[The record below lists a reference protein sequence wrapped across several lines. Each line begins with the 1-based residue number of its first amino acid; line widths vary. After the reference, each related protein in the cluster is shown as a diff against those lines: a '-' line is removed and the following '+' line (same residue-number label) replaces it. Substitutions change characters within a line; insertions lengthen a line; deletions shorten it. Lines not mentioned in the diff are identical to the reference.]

1 MTSVA
6 CEVCGKVFDG
16 KGLKPKQ
23 CNAHLASHIRL
34 KHPAHWVATES
45 VRKERLKE
53 HDKHSIEN
61 VRKAPAAKKKKIED
75 AKKKKNEAANLKRHT
90 QKRAI
95 AAAATAAA
103 EAGNA
108 AEMEEMEAFVDNL
121 WADV

>member
-6 CEVCGKVFDG
+6 CEVCGKVFEG
-16 KGLKPKQ
+16 KGSKPKK
-23 CNAHLASHIRL
+23 CMSHLATHIRL
-34 KHPAHWVATES
+34 KHHTHWLATES

-53 HDKHSIEN
+53 HDKHSIGEL
-61 VRKAPAAKKKKIED
+61 RKAAAAKKKKRED
-75 AKKKKNEAANLKRHT
+75 AKKKKNEAANLKRQN

-108 AEMEEMEAFVDNL
+108 AEMELFVDSL

>member
-16 KGLKPKQ
+16 KGLKPKK
-23 CNAHLASHIRL
+23 CKSHLASHMRL
-34 KHPAHWVATES
+34 KHPAHWAATES

-61 VRKAPAAKKKKIED
+61 LRKAAAAKKKKIED
-75 AKKKKNEAANLKRHT
+75 AKKKRREDANLKRRN
-90 QKRAI
+90 QKMAI

-108 AEMEEMEAFVDNL
+108 AEMEEMESFVDNL

>member
-16 KGLKPKQ
+16 KGLKPKK
-23 CNAHLASHIRL
+23 CMAHVASHMRF
-34 KHPAHWVATES
+34 KHPAHWAATES

-61 VRKAPAAKKKKIED
+61 LRKAAAAKKKKRED
-75 AKKKKNEAANLKRHT
+75 AKKKRREDANLKRRD

-95 AAAATAAA
+95 AAAAAATAAA
-103 EAGNA
+103 EADNA
-108 AEMEEMEAFVDNL
+108 AEMEAFVDNL

>member
-16 KGLKPKQ
+16 KGLQPKK
-23 CNAHLASHIRL
+23 CMAHLGSHIRR
-34 KHPAHWVATES
+34 KHPAHWAATES

-53 HDKHSIEN
+53 HDKHSIEAL
-61 VRKAPAAKKKKIED
+61 RKATAAKKKKREDAAKKRRED
-75 AKKKKNEAANLKRHT
+75 AKLKRQN

-108 AEMEEMEAFVDNL
+108 AEMEEMELFVDNL

>member
-16 KGLKPKQ
+16 VGLKPNK
-23 CNAHLASHIRL
+23 CMSHVASHIRL

-45 VRKERLKE
+45 VRKERMKE
-53 HDKHSIEN
+53 HDKHRIEEL
-61 VRKAPAAKKKKIED
+61 RKATAAKKKKSED
-75 AKKKKNEAANLKRHT
+75 AKLKRQN

-95 AAAATAAA
+95 AAAARAATEAVDAA
-103 EAGNA
+103 EL
-108 AEMEEMEAFVDNL
+108 ELFVDNL

>member
-53 HDKHSIEN
+53 HDKHRIEEL
-61 VRKAPAAKKKKIED
+61 RKATAAKKKKSED
-75 AKKKKNEAANLKRHT
+75 ANLKRQN
-90 QKRAI
+90 QKRAMAAAAM

-103 EAGNA
+103 EAVAGNA
-108 AEMEEMEAFVDNL
+108 AEMQSFVDNL